1 MINLGLLLIGI
12 MQMIYG
18 LHGIID
24 YYIRDNKNKV
34 ENNSEKY
41 AYIIL
46 CICGAILVRFSKI
59 LYIHFFQYYFQYYY
73 YYNL

>member
-41 AYIIL
+41 AYII
-46 CICGAILVRFSKI
+46 IDENDSEISKI
-59 LYIHFFQYYFQYYY
+59 AMKIETAIF
-73 YYNL
+73 